1 MLLFDGDQ
9 SFNGMSMQLML
20 RKSVNISRQALHQK
34 YTEGMLEFIKEA
46 FERLLTIE
54 LPAEKTKGLEINIK
68 DSTRFALPEVM
79 ALDYPGTKGCGIK
92 AGATFQFEFGLKSGN
107 CDIKLTPGSS
117 NDQNESHLDRESIL
131 PGVLYLRDLGYSHIS
146 YMNNIIEKKAFF
158 VNKLSP
164 KTSIYTLH
172 GSQYRELDLE
182 RLQKAGKVFDGQVYI
197 GKDKLPVRMI
207 IEPVSDEVKN
217 NRISNTDKYNKK
229 KGYQTTALFKLRA
242 GFNFMVTNLSDDYS
256 TELIQKL
263 YHLRWQIEL
272 VFKAW
277 KSSLKI
283 HQMPQGST
291 LRIKCA
297 LYSKLLWA
305 MLSWKITMSIGRIGE
320 VSILKIHGL
329 IASGKQELR
338 LQLWGLSSNWLK
350 MIEKLPLYKLLK
362 EQRKG
367 KLNTKEIIINI

>member
-1 MLLFDGDQ
+1 
-9 SFNGMSMQLML
+9 ML

-172 GSQYRELDLE
+172 NSQYRELDLE

-217 NRISNTDKYNKK
+217 SRISNTDKYNKK

-242 GFNFMVTNLSDDYS
+242 GFNFMVTNLSDDYN

-283 HQMPQGST
+283 HQMPKGSV

-338 LQLWGLSSNWLK
+338 LQRWGLSSNWLK
-350 MIEKLPLYKLLK
+350 MIEKLPLCKLLK

-367 KLNTKEIIINI
+367 KLKTKEIIINI

>member
-1 MLLFDGDQ
+1 
-9 SFNGMSMQLML
+9 
-20 RKSVNISRQALHQK
+20 
-34 YTEGMLEFIKEA
+34 MLEFIKGT

-54 LPAEKTKGLEINIK
+54 LPVEKTKGLEINIK

-117 NDQNESHLDRESIL
+117 NDQNESNLDRELIL
-131 PGVLYLRDLGYSHIS
+131 PGVLYLRDPGYSHIS
-146 YMNNIIEKKAFF
+146 YMSNIIEKKAFF
-158 VNKLSP
+158 VNKLNP
-164 KTSIYTLH
+164 KTSIYTLQ
-172 GSQYRELDLE
+172 GSVYKELDLGAI
-182 RLQKAGKVFDGQVYI
+182 QKTARVFDGQVYI

-207 IEPVSDEVKN
+207 IEPVSDEVRN

-229 KGYQTTALFKLRA
+229 KGYQTTELFKLRA
-242 GFNFMVTNLSDDYS
+242 GFNFIVTNLGEDYS
-256 TELIQKL
+256 AELVQKA

-277 KSSLKI
+277 KSSMKI
-283 HQMPQGST
+283 HQMPKGSA

-305 MLSWKITMSIGRIGE
+305 MLSWKITMSIGQIGE
-320 VSILKIHGL
+320 ISILKIHGL

-338 LQLWGLSSNWLK
+338 LQLWGLSTNWLK
-350 MIEKLPLYKLLK
+350 MIERLPFYKLLK

-367 KLNTKEIIINI
+367 KLKTEEIIINI